1 MGPLINDRAS
11 KEDLIARVE
20 TLETTITEL
29 SINEIGLEDII
40 RALERSNESQAKR
53 VIALNKE
60 NGELKEEVGELSRRV
75 YRLNRQLDTKTFVLD
90 GVLLNH

>member
-1 MGPLINDRAS
+1 MGPLINDRATRG
-11 KEDLIARVE
+11 DLIACIN
-20 TLETTITEL
+20 TLESKVTEL